1 MIRDKKD
8 YKRCIR
14 TEIRPRGRL
23 RTLLFREPTDRFI
36 LWLRRT
42 ERHYNSGGL
51 WHRVLFLCCYLQY
64 RRISLRTGISIPK
77 NVCDEGLTL
86 PHYGS
91 IVINAASRI
100 GRNCVIH
107 NNVNIGASGG
117 GNAAPRIGNNVYI
130 GPGAVLYGDIEI
142 ADDCYVGAN
151 AVVNRSF
158 TDPGTVIAGVP
169 ARAIGHQQQVWWEKN
184 RLKRQR

>member
-1 MIRDKKD
+1 M
-8 YKRCIR
+8 
-14 TEIRPRGRL
+14 
-23 RTLLFREPTDRFI
+23 
-36 LWLRRT
+36 
-42 ERHYNSGGL
+42 
-51 WHRVLFLCCYLQY
+51 
-64 RRISLRTGISIPK
+64 
-77 NVCDEGLTL
+77 
-86 PHYGS
+86 
-91 IVINAASRI
+91 
-100 GRNCVIH
+100 IH

-184 RLKRQR
+184 GLKRQR